1 MICDDTSAQTFLDI
15 VFKGRSPFS
24 GKSPGAG
31 WSLLSASS
39 IDGQMSDDPDGRFKP
54 FSFLPLARAK
64 GESLDLFG
72 VRLVPGV
79 VQPCVW
85 SRGRRSLVDCSSI
98 VSLDQLSRPLALDHV
113 RQFTKSFYGELSNGP
128 TPANRGDDFLSIC
141 VEPLSPRLEATTREC
156 CDWVISNNEPFVKKL
171 FGGKVID
178 SWDYN
183 SWLLASK
190 RSDLGLNIRYRMMEN
205 ACASVLYS
213 STSLNRLVGYLH
225 CDISLMRCD
234 DVIRDGALFNDG
246 DVSVRLFRYM
256 LRSNVMHCRMLFLK
270 AHDKL
275 LGSNDGHVNEN
286 YNFSVN
292 EFIGGLEKPER
303 DLLRVVYGNRLN
315 I

>member
-156 CDWVISNNEPFVKKL
+156 EKA
-171 FGGKVID
+171 D
-178 SWDYN
+178 S
-183 SWLLASK
+183 
-190 RSDLGLNIRYRMMEN
+190 GQ
-205 ACASVLYS
+205 
-213 STSLNRLVGYLH
+213 
-225 CDISLMRCD
+225 
-234 DVIRDGALFNDG
+234 ALFSLAAPDGVLNGPMSTELYYANDG
-246 DVSVRLFRYM
+246 RNLERIGADPKSAVSPGHRKANRRPHLD
-256 LRSNVMHCRMLFLK
+256 LPPLKTERSASHSGVLTKC
-270 AHDKL
+270 
-275 LGSNDGHVNEN
+275 
-286 YNFSVN
+286 
-292 EFIGGLEKPER
+292 
-303 DLLRVVYGNRLN
+303 
-315 I
+315 